1 MYLFNHHPCS
11 GLRLENSL
19 FFARSSFLMLGRNL
33 SPPLSVSRSRQVS
46 QPWPQ
51 VLRLTAR
58 SGCSLHQ
65 TSLHSDK
72 THMCHDTMTRLSG
85 HDRSIMSSS
94 RIDWH
99 FVLDKVQ
106 FRTGLYLRYEHF
118 ALFCWS
124 SSHQRKMTILETKQ
138 SVHTLECVLQTKG
151 GVVVPKEIEPSL
163 SFGLWN

>member
-58 SGCSLHQ
+58 SGCRLHQ

-85 HDRSIMSSS
+85 QQCQAQA
-94 RIDWH
+94 WY

-106 FRTGLYLRYEHF
+106 FRTELYLRYEHLKLCF
-118 ALFCWS
+118 TGHF
-124 SSHQRKMTILETKQ
+124 HNRGK
-138 SVHTLECVLQTKG
+138 
-151 GVVVPKEIEPSL
+151 
-163 SFGLWN
+163 